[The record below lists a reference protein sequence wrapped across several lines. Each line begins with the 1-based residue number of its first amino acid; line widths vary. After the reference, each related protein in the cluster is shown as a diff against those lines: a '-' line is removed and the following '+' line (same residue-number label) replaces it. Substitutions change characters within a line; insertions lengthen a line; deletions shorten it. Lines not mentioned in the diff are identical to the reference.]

1 MEEEIKQE
9 EVKQEEKPV
18 ESTTTLIDKAA
29 SVAERMEAANKK
41 AEELAQRV
49 EAAAARM
56 MLSGKAEA
64 GTPQKTT
71 EQIKADEIDAEVQA
85 ALKRYK

>member
-1 MEEEIKQE
+1 MEEEIKTE

-29 SVAERMEAANKK
+29 SVAERMENANKK

-56 MLSGKAEA
+56 MLSGKSEA
-64 GTPQKTT
+64 GAPVKTA
-71 EQIKADEIDAEVQA
+71 EQLNQEKIDEEVSA
-85 ALKRYK
+85 ALKRYR